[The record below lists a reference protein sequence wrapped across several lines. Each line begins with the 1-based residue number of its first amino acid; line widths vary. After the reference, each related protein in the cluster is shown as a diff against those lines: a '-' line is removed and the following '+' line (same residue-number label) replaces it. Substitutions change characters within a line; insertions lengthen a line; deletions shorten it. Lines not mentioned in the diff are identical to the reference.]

1 MTVKTILQKK
11 TGDLVT
17 CRSEHMMETVAALL
31 TTHRIGAL
39 PVCDGNRKLVGIISE
54 RDLVRH
60 MAKAGAGIMK
70 MKVRDVMTVKVAVC
84 TPEDSIKD
92 AMGIMESR
100 HIRHLPVLENEKLV
114 GIISQRDVMQH
125 RLKETELETNVLR
138 DHVRVIG
145 T

>member
-1 MTVKTILQKK
+1 MAVKKILNEKGTYAPTILPEA
-11 TGDLVT
+11 LV
-17 CRSEHMMETVAALL
+17 SDVISALEADDV
-31 TTHRIGAL
+31 GAL
-39 PVCDGNRKLVGIISE
+39 VVSVDGDQINGIISE